1 MDHEWKGRRNMM
13 KRNGNGS
20 STRSFWRIPPVM
32 AAGVTLVF
40 ATFLVCPVGAVDMKA
55 TLAEMPVY
63 AESTQKGVLVDLV
76 KAMAK
81 TSGKDIE
88 IQVVPFNKS
97 MHDVVD
103 GKADFHMPL
112 IKAENIDETTLDYAN
127 STETI
132 FHVNFVL
139 YTNKNKPVDKASLKD
154 YRIETDLAH
163 VKYFDFPIQGSA
175 RLDSSLKK
183 VDAGRI
189 DGFIFADFASDPIVK
204 QEGLKNIHR
213 ELYKVFDVKIILP
226 KGEKGKAT
234 DAFLTETIEK
244 MRTDGS
250 FNKIMSPIDQP
261 YNDWQP

>member
-1 MDHEWKGRRNMM
+1 MM
-13 KRNGNGS
+13 KKNCKRS
-20 STRSFWRIPPVM
+20 SEKSRWGKVLAMVVSVTVASVMLSVIPTR
-32 AAGVTLVF
+32 AA
-40 ATFLVCPVGAVDMKA
+40 DMKA
-55 TLAEMPVY
+55 TLAKMPTVGIFV
-63 AESTQKGVLVDLV
+63 ELV
-76 KAMAK
+76 KTMAK

-97 MHDVVD
+97 MHDLVD
-103 GKADFHMPL
+103 GKADFHIPL
-112 IKAENIDETTLDYAN
+112 IKADNIEEAKLDFAN

-139 YTNKNKPVDKASLKD
+139 YTNKNKPIDKNKLKD
-154 YRIETDLAH
+154 YKIETDLAH
-163 VKYFDFPIQGSA
+163 VPYFDFPIKGST
-175 RLDSSLKK
+175 RVDSSLKK

-189 DGFIFADFASDPIVK
+189 DGFIFADSASDPILK
-204 QEGLKNIHR
+204 KEGMKNIHR

-244 MRTDGS
+244 MRADGT
-250 FNKIMSPIDQP
+250 FDKIMSPIDQP

>member
-1 MDHEWKGRRNMM
+1 MKKKFKGISKQIRLG
-13 KRNGNGS
+13 KL
-20 STRSFWRIPPVM
+20 PVM
-32 AAGVTLVF
+32 VAVAIASLMLL
-40 ATFLVCPVGAVDMKA
+40 ALPVGASDMKA
-55 TLAEMPVY
+55 SLAKMPVY
-63 AESTQKGVLVDLV
+63 AVTADKGVLVDLT

-81 TSGKDIE
+81 TSGKAIE

-97 MHDVVD
+97 MHDLMD

-112 IKAENIDETTLDYAN
+112 IKPENVDEAKLNYAN
-127 STETI
+127 SKETI

-139 YTNKNKPVDKASLKD
+139 YTNKNKPIDKSKLKD

-163 VKYFDFPIQGSA
+163 VGYFDFPVKGST
-175 RLDSSLKK
+175 RIDSSLKK
-183 VDAGRI
+183 VNAGRI

-204 QEGLKNIHR
+204 KEGMKNIHR

-244 MRTDGS
+244 MRADGS
-250 FNKIMSPIDQP
+250 FDKIMSPIDQP

>member
-1 MDHEWKGRRNMM
+1 M
-13 KRNGNGS
+13 KRIHERCLVKNS
-20 STRSFWRIPPVM
+20 WEKVLAMALTLTVALVM
-32 AAGVTLVF
+32 LSVITARAA
-40 ATFLVCPVGAVDMKA
+40 DMKA
-55 TLAEMPVY
+55 SLAQMPVY
-63 AESTQKGVLVDLV
+63 AESTDKGVLVDLV
-76 KAMAK
+76 KAIAK
-81 TSGKDIE
+81 TSGKNIE
-88 IQVVPFNKS
+88 IQVVPFNRS
-97 MHDVVD
+97 MHDVMD

-112 IKAENIDETTLDYAN
+112 IKAENVDETKLDYAH

-139 YTNKNKPVDKASLKD
+139 YTNKNKPIDKSKLKD

-163 VKYFDFPIQGSA
+163 VAYFDFPVKGST

-204 QEGLKNIHR
+204 KEGLKNIHR

-234 DAFLTETIEK
+234 DVFLTETIEK
-244 MRTDGS
+244 MRADGS
-250 FNKIMSPIDQP
+250 YDKIMSPIDQP

>member
-1 MDHEWKGRRNMM
+1 ME
-13 KRNGNGS
+13 
-20 STRSFWRIPPVM
+20 RICERCLVQNSWEKVLAMAVTITVALVM
-32 AAGVTLVF
+32 LSVMPARAA
-40 ATFLVCPVGAVDMKA
+40 DMKA
-55 TLAEMPVY
+55 TLAKMPTTDVFV
-63 AESTQKGVLVDLV
+63 ELV
-76 KAMAK
+76 KTMAK

-97 MHDVVD
+97 MHDLVD
-103 GKADFHMPL
+103 GKADFHIPL
-112 IKAENIDETTLDYAN
+112 IKAENIEEAKLDFAN

-139 YTNKNKPVDKASLKD
+139 YTNKNKPIDKNNLKD
-154 YRIETDLAH
+154 YKIETDLAH
-163 VKYFDFPIQGSA
+163 VPYFDFPIKGSSKT
-175 RLDSSLKK
+175 DSSLKK

-189 DGFIFADFASDPIVK
+189 DGFIFADSSSDPIVK
-204 QEGLKNIHR
+204 KEGLKNIHR

-244 MRTDGS
+244 MRADGS
-250 FNKIMSPIDQP
+250 FDKIMSPLDQP